1 MTDQSK
7 SVLWWIFA
15 FIFMMGIAYYQR
27 TTGPTYPVRGKAVVG
42 GETIKY
48 KLIRTFGG
56 DGDAPVEIEIA
67 DTAVKG
73 NFTYKRFKSN
83 DSLTSIPMMRKD
95 GKLVAYVPHQPPAGK
110 VQYEVTLSKGSEEVK
125 LNDKPVVIRFKGDVP
140 PYIMIPHILCM
151 FLAMVFSTRAGI
163 EALRKGTE
171 SYKIALWTLIT
182 LFIGGIILGPFVQ
195 KFAFNAYW
203 TGWPWGHDMTDNKTA
218 AAFIGW
224 VIALIMLRKNK
235 MHRGWVIAAS
245 IIMLAVY
252 LIPHS
257 VLGSEI
263 DYTKKP

>member
-1 MTDQSK
+1 
-7 SVLWWIFA
+7 VEL
-15 FIFMMGIAYYQR
+15 
-27 TTGPTYPVRGKAVVG
+27 G
-42 GETIKY
+42 GEKIKY

-56 DGDAPVEIEIA
+56 AGDAPVEIVIA

-73 NFTYKRFKSN
+73 EFTYKRFKSH
-83 DSLTSIPMMRKD
+83 DSLTTVPMMRQN
-95 GKLVAYVPHQPPAGK
+95 GKLVAYVPHQEPAGK
-110 VQYEVTLSKGSEEVK
+110 VQYSVTLSKGSENVT
-125 LNDKPVVIRFKGDVP
+125 LYDKPVVIRFKGDVP
-140 PYIMIPHILCM
+140 AYIMIPHIICM

-171 SYKIALWTLIT
+171 SYKIAIWALVT
-182 LFIGGIILGPFVQ
+182 LFIGGIVLGPFVQ

-218 AAFIGW
+218 VAFIGW
-224 VIALIMLRKNK
+224 LIAVIMLRKNK